1 MKVKITVE
9 RKAVK
14 RKDHNLFTEEER
26 KLRAE
31 ARRLVSMANKRLRRL
46 EQQNLI
52 NSPAYKKWVE
62 DGRQKF
68 SVKGKSMEEVKQEI
82 ARMNNFLKKQ
92 TSTVK
97 GAKQYFKNVAKE
109 VGIKKADDFT
119 DLQRKLNT
127 FFEITAKIKEYLYNS
142 KEIGVAIGYQKIWEV
157 VSDYVEE
164 VGHELKLTEEN
175 VIEMAKKIVES
186 VGYSE
191 MERIL
196 NKWIDDL
203 FE

>member
-1 MKVKITVE
+1 MEMKMTINIK
-9 RKAVK
+9 KNS
-14 RKDHNLFTEEER
+14 DEER

-62 DGRQKF
+62 DGGQKF
-68 SVKGKSMEEVKQEI
+68 SVKGKNIDEVKQEI
-82 ARMNNFLKKQ
+82 ARMNDFLKKQ
-92 TSTVK
+92 TSTVR

-109 VGIKKADDFT
+109 VGIKKYSDFA

-127 FFEITAKIKEYLYNS
+127 FFETTAKIKEYLYNS

-164 VGHELKLTEEN
+164 VGHELELTEEN
-175 VIEMAKKIVES
+175 VLQMTEKIVES
-186 VGYSE
+186 AGYSE
-191 MERIL
+191 MDRIL
-196 NKWIDDL
+196 DEWMEDL
-203 FE
+203 FK

>member
-1 MKVKITVE
+1 MKVEIT
-9 RKAVK
+9 VK

-62 DGRQKF
+62 DGKQKF

-82 ARMNNFLKKQ
+82 ARMEKFLKME

-97 GAKQYFKNVAKE
+97 GAKEYFKNVAKE
-109 VGIKKADDFT
+109 VGIKSFKDFT

-127 FFEITAKIKEYLYNS
+127 FFEITAKVKEYLYNT
-142 KEIGVAIGYQKIWEV
+142 EEVLVAIGYEKVWEV
-157 VSDYVEE
+157 VSDYIEE
-164 VGHELKLTEEN
+164 VGHEIELTEET
-175 VIEMAKKIVES
+175 VLEMTRKIVKS
-186 VGYSE
+186 AGYNE
-191 MERIL
+191 MDRML
-196 NKWIDDL
+196 DKWLDEL

>member
-1 MKVKITVE
+1 MKVTTTIKGE
-9 RKAVK
+9 YP
-14 RKDHNLFTEEER
+14 FTEEER

-46 EQQNLI
+46 EEQNLT

-62 DGRQKF
+62 DGAQKF
-68 SVKGKSMEEVKQEI
+68 SVKGKSMKEVKQEI
-82 ARMNNFLKKQ
+82 ARMNDFLEKQ

-109 VGIKKADDFT
+109 VGIEKFDDFT
-119 DLQRKLNT
+119 DLQNKLNT
-127 FFEITAKIKEYLYNS
+127 FFETTAKIKEYLYNT
-142 KEIGVAIGYQKIWEV
+142 KEIAVAIGYQKIWEV

-164 VGHELKLTEEN
+164 VGYELELTEED
-175 VIEMAKKIVES
+175 VLEMIEKIVES
-186 VGYSE
+186 AGYSE
-191 MERIL
+191 MERRL
-196 NKWIDDL
+196 DKWLDDY

>member
-1 MKVKITVE
+1 MKVKTTI
-9 RKAVK
+9 KGK
-14 RKDHNLFTEEER
+14 SPFTEEER
-26 KLRAE
+26 KLREE

-62 DGRQKF
+62 DGGQKF
-68 SVKGKSMEEVKQEI
+68 SVKGKSMKEVKQEI
-82 ARMNNFLKKQ
+82 ARMNDFLEKQ

-97 GAKQYFKNVAKE
+97 GAKEYFKNVAKE
-109 VGIKKADDFT
+109 VGIKKFDDFT

-127 FFEITAKIKEYLYNS
+127 FFETTAKIKEYLYNTR
-142 KEIGVAIGYQKIWEV
+142 EIGVAIGYQKIWEV

-164 VGHELKLTEEN
+164 VGYELELTEED
-175 VIEMAKKIVES
+175 VLEMTEKIVES
-186 VGYSE
+186 AGYSE
-191 MERIL
+191 MERRL
-196 NKWIDDL
+196 DKWLDEL

>member
-1 MKVKITVE
+1 MKINIGIK
-9 RKAVK
+9 KATDK
-14 RKDHNLFTEEER
+14 EKE
-26 KLRAE
+26 LRAE

-62 DGRQKF
+62 DGEQKF
-68 SVKGKSMEEVKQEI
+68 SVKGKSIEEVKQEI
-82 ARMNNFLKKQ
+82 ARMNDFLSKQ
-92 TSTVK
+92 TSTVR
-97 GAKQYFKNVAKE
+97 GAKEYFKNVAKE
-109 VGIKKADDFT
+109 VGIKSFDDFT

-127 FFEITAKIKEYLYNS
+127 FFETTAKIKEYLYNS

-164 VGHELKLTEEN
+164 VGHELELTEEN
-175 VIEMAKKIVES
+175 VLKMTEKIVES

-191 MERIL
+191 VDRMFDKWME
-196 NKWIDDL
+196 DL
-203 FE
+203 FK

>member
-1 MKVKITVE
+1 MKVKTTI
-9 RKAVK
+9 KGK
-14 RKDHNLFTEEER
+14 SPFSEEER
-26 KLRAE
+26 KLREE
-31 ARRLVSMANKRLRRL
+31 ARRLVSMANKRLRRI

-62 DGRQKF
+62 DGGQKF
-68 SVKGKSMEEVKQEI
+68 SVKGKSMKEVKQEI
-82 ARMNNFLKKQ
+82 ARMNDFLEKQ

-109 VGIKKADDFT
+109 VGIKKFDDFT

-127 FFEITAKIKEYLYNS
+127 FFETTAKIKEYLYNT

-157 VSDYVEE
+157 VSDYIEE
-164 VGHELKLTEEN
+164 VGYELELTEED
-175 VIEMAKKIVES
+175 VLKMTEKIVES
-186 VGYSE
+186 AGYSE
-191 MERIL
+191 MERRL
-196 NKWIDDL
+196 DKWLDEL

>member
-1 MKVKITVE
+1 MEVK
-9 RKAVK
+9 KSVK
-14 RKDHNLFTEEER
+14 GMTPFTEEER

-31 ARRLVSMANKRLRRL
+31 ARRLVSMANKRLKRL
-46 EQQNLI
+46 EEQNLL

-62 DGRQKF
+62 DGGQKF
-68 SVKGKSMEEVKQEI
+68 SVKGKSTEEVRQEI
-82 ARMNNFLKKQ
+82 ARMNDFLNKQ

-97 GAKQYFKNVAKE
+97 GAKEYFKNVAKE
-109 VGIKKADDFT
+109 VGIKSFDDFT

-127 FFEITAKIKEYLYNS
+127 FFETTAKIKEYLYNS
-142 KEIGVAIGYQKIWEV
+142 KEMGVAIGYQKIWEV

-164 VGHELKLTEEN
+164 VGHELELTEET
-175 VIEMAKKIVES
+175 VLEMTEKIVES

-191 MERIL
+191 MDRIL
-196 NKWIDDL
+196 DEWLDDL

>member
-1 MKVKITVE
+1 MEVKTTI
-9 RKAVK
+9 KGK
-14 RKDHNLFTEEER
+14 LPFSEEER

-46 EQQNLI
+46 EEQNLT

-62 DGRQKF
+62 DGAQKF
-68 SVKGKSMEEVKQEI
+68 SVKGKSMKEVKQEI
-82 ARMNNFLKKQ
+82 ARMNDFLEKQ

-109 VGIKKADDFT
+109 VGIEKFDDFT
-119 DLQRKLNT
+119 DLQNKLNT
-127 FFEITAKIKEYLYNS
+127 FFETTAKIKEYLYNT
-142 KEIGVAIGYQKIWEV
+142 KEIAVAIGYQKIWEV

-164 VGHELKLTEEN
+164 VGYELELTEED
-175 VIEMAKKIVES
+175 VLEMIEKIVES
-186 VGYSE
+186 AGYSE
-191 MERIL
+191 MERRL
-196 NKWIDDL
+196 DKWLDDY

>member
-1 MKVKITVE
+1 MKVKV
-9 RKAVK
+9 KVK
-14 RKDHNLFTEEER
+14 RTSRFTEEER

-31 ARRLVSMANKRLRRL
+31 ARRLVSMANKRLRRI

-62 DGRQKF
+62 EGGQKF

-82 ARMNNFLKKQ
+82 ARMNDFLKKQ
-92 TSTVK
+92 TSTVR

-109 VGIKKADDFT
+109 VGIKKFDDFT

-127 FFEITAKIKEYLYNS
+127 FFETTAKIKEYLYNT

-164 VGHELKLTEEN
+164 VGHELELTEEN
-175 VIEMAKKIVES
+175 VLEMTEKLVKS
-186 VGYSE
+186 VTYSE
-191 MERIL
+191 VDRTL
-196 NKWIDDL
+196 DKWLDDL
-203 FE
+203 FK

>member
-1 MKVKITVE
+1 MGNIKVVKVE
-9 RKAVK
+9 RK
-14 RKDHNLFTEEER
+14 DNFTEEER

-31 ARRLVSMANKRLRRL
+31 ARRLVSIANKRIRRL
-46 EQQNLI
+46 EEQNLI

-62 DGRQKF
+62 DGAQKF

-82 ARMNNFLKKQ
+82 GRMNAFLNKQ
-92 TSTVK
+92 TSTVR
-97 GAKQYFKNVAKE
+97 GAKQYFLNVAEK
-109 VGIKKADDFT
+109 VGIKKFDDFK

-127 FFEITAKIKEYLYNS
+127 FFETTAKIKEYLYNS

-164 VGHELKLTEEN
+164 VGHELELTEEA
-175 VIEMAKKIVES
+175 VLEMTKKIVES

-191 MERIL
+191 VDRRL
-196 NKWIDDL
+196 DAWIDEL
-203 FE
+203 TN

>member
-1 MKVKITVE
+1 MEVKFTAERTSRFTEKE
-9 RKAVK
+9 RKI
-14 RKDHNLFTEEER
+14 
-26 KLRAE
+26 RAE

-62 DGRQKF
+62 EGGQKF

-82 ARMNNFLKKQ
+82 ARMDDFLKKQ
-92 TSTVK
+92 TSTVR

-109 VGIKKADDFT
+109 VGIKKFDDFT

-127 FFEITAKIKEYLYNS
+127 FFETTAKVKEYLYNT

-164 VGHELKLTEEN
+164 VGHELELTEET
-175 VIEMAKKIVES
+175 VLEMTEKLIKS
-186 VGYSE
+186 VTYNE
-191 MERIL
+191 MDRLMDRIL
-196 NKWIDDL
+196 DKWVDDL
-203 FE
+203 NS

>member
-1 MKVKITVE
+1 MKINIGIKKATDKE
-9 RKAVK
+9 R
-14 RKDHNLFTEEER
+14 E
-26 KLRAE
+26 LRAE

-62 DGRQKF
+62 DGEQKF
-68 SVKGKSMEEVKQEI
+68 SVKGKSIEEVKQEI
-82 ARMNNFLKKQ
+82 ARMNDFLSKQ
-92 TSTVK
+92 TSTVR
-97 GAKQYFKNVAKE
+97 GAKEYFKNVAKE
-109 VGIKKADDFT
+109 VGIKSFDDFT

-127 FFEITAKIKEYLYNS
+127 FFETTAKIKEYLYNS

-164 VGHELKLTEEN
+164 VGHELELTEEN
-175 VIEMAKKIVES
+175 VLKMTEKIVES

-191 MERIL
+191 VDRMFDKWME
-196 NKWIDDL
+196 DL
-203 FE
+203 FK

>member
-1 MKVKITVE
+1 MEVK
-9 RKAVK
+9 KGVK
-14 RKDHNLFTEEER
+14 GMTPFTEEER

-31 ARRLVSMANKRLRRL
+31 ARRLVSMANKRLKRL
-46 EQQNLI
+46 EEQNLL

-62 DGRQKF
+62 DGGQKF
-68 SVKGKSMEEVKQEI
+68 SVKGKSTEEVRQEI
-82 ARMNNFLKKQ
+82 ARMNDFLNKQ

-97 GAKQYFKNVAKE
+97 GAKEYFKNVAKE
-109 VGIKKADDFT
+109 VGIKSFDDFT

-127 FFEITAKIKEYLYNS
+127 FFETTAKIKEYLYNS
-142 KEIGVAIGYQKIWEV
+142 KEMGVAIGYQKIWEV

-164 VGHELKLTEEN
+164 VGHELELTEET
-175 VIEMAKKIVES
+175 VLEMTEKIVES

-191 MERIL
+191 MDRIL
-196 NKWIDDL
+196 DEWLDDL

>member
-1 MKVKITVE
+1 MKVKTTI
-9 RKAVK
+9 KGK
-14 RKDHNLFTEEER
+14 SPFSEEER

-62 DGRQKF
+62 DGGQKF
-68 SVKGKSMEEVKQEI
+68 SVKGKSMKEVKQEI
-82 ARMNNFLKKQ
+82 ARMNDFLEKQ

-97 GAKQYFKNVAKE
+97 GVKQYFKNVAKE
-109 VGIKKADDFT
+109 VGIEKFNDFT
-119 DLQRKLNT
+119 DLQNKLNT
-127 FFEITAKIKEYLYNS
+127 FFETTAKIKEYLYNT

-164 VGHELKLTEEN
+164 VGHELELTEED
-175 VIEMAKKIVES
+175 VLEMTEKIVES

-191 MERIL
+191 IERTL
-196 NKWIDDL
+196 DKWLDDL

>member
-1 MKVKITVE
+1 MKVKITV
-9 RKAVK
+9 K
-14 RKDHNLFTEEER
+14 RNDHSRFTEDER
-26 KLRAE
+26 KLREE

-62 DGRQKF
+62 DGAQKF
-68 SVKGKSMEEVKQEI
+68 SVKGKGVEEVKQEI
-82 ARMNNFLKKQ
+82 ARMNDFLKKQ

-97 GAKQYFKNVAKE
+97 GAKEYFKNVAKE
-109 VGIKKADDFT
+109 VGIKKFDDFT

-127 FFEITAKIKEYLYNS
+127 FFETTAKIKEYLYNT

-164 VGHELKLTEEN
+164 VGHELELTEEN
-175 VIEMAKKIVES
+175 VLEMTEKIVES

-191 MERIL
+191 MDRML
-196 NKWIDDL
+196 DKWLDEL
-203 FE
+203 

>member
-1 MKVKITVE
+1 MKLKVKVI
-9 RKAVK
+9 
-14 RKDHNLFTEEER
+14 RKDRSRFTEEER

-62 DGRQKF
+62 EGGQKF

-82 ARMNNFLKKQ
+82 ARMERFLNMQ
-92 TSTVK
+92 TSTVR
-97 GAKQYFKNVAKE
+97 GAKQYFLNVAKE
-109 VGIKKADDFT
+109 VGIERFDDFT
-119 DLQRKLNT
+119 DLQNKLST
-127 FFEITAKIKEYLYNS
+127 FFETTAKIKEYLYNT

-164 VGHELKLTEEN
+164 VGHELELTEET
-175 VIEMAKKIVES
+175 VVEMTKKLVKS
-186 VGYSE
+186 VTYSE
-191 MERIL
+191 VDRKLDE
-196 NKWIDDL
+196 WIEDL
-203 FE
+203 LK

>member
-1 MKVKITVE
+1 MKVKTTI
-9 RKAVK
+9 KGK
-14 RKDHNLFTEEER
+14 SPFTEEER
-26 KLRAE
+26 KLREE

-62 DGRQKF
+62 DGKQKF

-82 ARMNNFLKKQ
+82 ARMNDFLEKQ

-97 GAKQYFKNVAKE
+97 GAKEYFKNVAKE
-109 VGIKKADDFT
+109 VGIKKFDDFT
-119 DLQRKLNT
+119 DLQRKLNI
-127 FFEITAKIKEYLYNS
+127 FFETTAKIKEYLYNT

-164 VGHELKLTEEN
+164 VGYELELTEEN
-175 VIEMAKKIVES
+175 VLEMTEKIVES
-186 VGYSE
+186 TGYSE

-196 NKWIDDL
+196 NEWLDDL